1 MNNEPTR
8 DYVKYFKRCWNKL
21 YGHITNILKEIQF
34 WKHATQ
40 YFQTLYSSDCHIL
53 NILWCLKKCSKHFWV
68 NPCLYG
74 KAPSLKLIYGLGLVV
89 DIIVFYW
96 FGHHRYRWL
105 LQNWTIKSK
114 YLVLVSLV
122 NITPYYPTVVKLKI
136 PTGPC
141 IWC

>member
-1 MNNEPTR
+1 MLEQALWSHNKHFKGNSISKTCNSIFSNNL
-8 DYVKYFKRCWNKL
+8 F
-21 YGHITNILKEIQF
+21 IT
-34 WKHATQ
+34 
-40 YFQTLYSSDCHIL
+40 SSDCHIS
-53 NILWCLKKCSKHFWV
+53 NILWCLKKCSEHFWV
-68 NPCLYG
+68 NPV
-74 KAPSLKLIYGLGLVV
+74 SLWKGSITQIDLRLSVV

-122 NITPYYPTVVKLKI
+122 NITPYPTVVKLKI